1 MSEIRAWGKTARRT
15 GRRLRRVFLQ
25 LDPPVAGV
33 PIRTPADF
41 SRAAVGVAWIVRL
54 FYLFSLYT
62 VAFRMDFARVFSDAP
77 SAPLWPVSALAATVG
92 IEWLANTSAVSA
104 AGAAFG
110 VLALLFPGVLP
121 FRAGVFAYL
130 FLFAAFEHSH
140 GAVNHN
146 DHFMVYVAFALLFLP
161 PSISRPPARTPR
173 KDAMSTVMVFWFA
186 QSMLLFSYTL
196 SGFWK
201 IAEGGWDTFAPDAL
215 ARTMLDVAM
224 SDEGGGAAWLLP
236 FLSDNE
242 RVGQA
247 LLIGATYCQIF
258 AFVALF
264 RPHLAR
270 PIGVAMILFH
280 FGTKW
285 TLDIM
290 FSRSVFLMGALF
302 ILSPLAP
309 SRFSALALAKSL
321 PIFGVPFRLY
331 AALRRPPARIAAK
344 AWLIY
349 DGQCPVCA
357 NYARF
362 LDVRE
367 SVGEFVL
374 INAREGGG
382 PIVDEI
388 RSLPYDLNEG
398 MVLKMNGR
406 HYFGADALNM
416 LALLSSR
423 RGVFGIANRILF
435 ASPDAARLGYPLLK
449 AGRRAL
455 LRVLGRGVFSG

>member
-1 MSEIRAWGKTARRT
+1 MAAIRAWGKTARRT
-15 GRRLRRVFLQ
+15 GRTLSRVFLR
-25 LDPPVAGV
+25 LDPPVDGV
-33 PIRTPADF
+33 PRRTAADF
-41 SRAAVGVAWIVRL
+41 SRAAVGVGWFVRL
-54 FYLFSLYT
+54 FYLFSIYT

-92 IEWLANTSAVSA
+92 VEWLSNTSAVSA

-110 VLALLFPGVLP
+110 VLALLFPGVAP

-146 DHFMVYVAFALLFLP
+146 DHFMVYVSFALLFLP
-161 PSISRPPARTPR
+161 PSISRPERMRR
-173 KDAMSTVMVFWFA
+173 KDAMASVMVFWFA

-201 IAEGGWDTFAPDAL
+201 LAEGGWDTFAPDAL
-215 ARTMLDVAM
+215 VRTMVAAAM
-224 SDEGGGAAWLLP
+224 SDGGGAAWLLP

-285 TLDIM
+285 TLDVM

-302 ILSPLAP
+302 VLSPLAP
-309 SRFSALALAKSL
+309 PRFSALALAKSL

-331 AALRRPPARIAAK
+331 AALRRPPARAVGR
-344 AWLIY
+344 AWLVY

-374 INAREGGG
+374 VNAREGG

-388 RSLPYDLNEG
+388 RNLPYDLNEG

-406 HYFGADALNM
+406 YHFGADALNA
-416 LALLSSR
+416 LALLSAR
-423 RGVFGIANRILF
+423 RGVFGIANRVLF
-435 ASPDAARLGYPLLK
+435 ASPDAARLGYPMLK
-449 AGRRAL
+449 TGRRAL
-455 LRVLGRGVFSG
+455 LKVLGRKGIGGR